1 MVAKFYYML
10 VLQILAKFI
19 SMRHLYLFKRAWF
32 IIYISISFF
41 INDVASFAQD
51 KSEFILTNITILCSI
66 RKCFLFLKKW
76 KAFSTI
82 PLCHHLFQSFV
93 LLPRLPLLPPLSP
106 HYHHHWYRSKWSV
119 TIYESRT
126 LLGGCCTGV
135 RRGCPRVGTAFELF
149 FFFFFLLSLIR
160 ADSAL
165 ICVEPGQFG
174 QNWVVSAG
182 DRNGRNRPKSALNHA
197 GTAKIGFEWGP
208 NILNLSFLNF
218 ILNICCF
225 FCVFFFVLCFL
236 PSSFFVLWIKA

>member
-1 MVAKFYYML
+1 ML

-135 RRGCPRVGTAFELF
+135 RWGCPCVGAAFELF
-149 FFFFFLLSLIR
+149 FFFLIFFFYYHSFAPTRLWFASNR
-160 ADSAL
+160 ANLARIGL
-165 ICVEPGQFG
+165 YWLATETAEI
-174 QNWVVSAG
+174 
-182 DRNGRNRPKSALNHA
+182 GRNRPWIMPEQPKLALNEA
-197 GTAKIGFEWGP
+197 QT
-208 NILNLSFLNF
+208 S
-218 ILNICCF
+218 
-225 FCVFFFVLCFL
+225 
-236 PSSFFVLWIKA
+236 